1 MFLNNLLGKILARKK
16 NSIMAEPEKKERVI
30 TERTDMSLRMSSR
43 RVLLDRR
50 IRSDRF
56 ISRFMFV
63 GGRRKTKRRT
73 VDKKKYAPLDYY
85 SPRLLIVLLSILLL
99 SYADAY
105 FTIILLQ
112 KKTIVEANPAM
123 AFHLGQGIV
132 PFLLNKF
139 SLTAGSLIILC
150 LFHDYFIARKGLKF
164 IMITYIGIVVY
175 QLYLLRL

>member
-1 MFLNNLLGKILARKK
+1 MFPDNLLGKILARKK
-16 NSIMAEPEKKERVI
+16 NSAVAETERKERVI
-30 TERTDMSLRMSSR
+30 TKKTDMSLKMSSR

-50 IRSDRF
+50 KRSDRF

-63 GGRRKTKRRT
+63 GGRRKTKRRES
-73 VDKKKYAPLDYY
+73 DKKRYAPLDFY

-123 AFHLGQGIV
+123 AFHLAQGIV

-139 SLTAGSLIILC
+139 FLTAVSLIILC
-150 LFHDYFIARKGLKF
+150 LFHDNFITRKAIKF
-164 IMITYIGIVVY
+164 IMMTYITIVVY
-175 QLYLLRL
+175 QLYLLHL

>member
-1 MFLNNLLGKILARKK
+1 
-16 NSIMAEPEKKERVI
+16 
-30 TERTDMSLRMSSR
+30 MSLGMSNR
-43 RVLLDRR
+43 RVLHDRR
-50 IRSDRF
+50 KQADKF

-63 GGRRKTKRRT
+63 GGRRKSKRRT
-73 VDKKKYAPLDYY
+73 LDKKKYAPLDYY

-99 SYADAY
+99 SYVDAY

-139 SLTAGSLIILC
+139 YLTAGSLIVLC
-150 LFHDYFIARKGLKF
+150 LFHDYFITRKAIKF
-164 IMITYIGIVVY
+164 IMMTYITVVVY
-175 QLYLLRL
+175 QLYLLHL